1 MCVNLATLK
10 TILIDGDGVIWRAN
24 EAMPGALDF
33 FDLLKQR
40 DMDWA
45 LLTNNNSHVQD
56 LGELAAAL
64 QAA

>member
-1 MCVNLATLK
+1 VNLATLK

-24 EAMPGALDF
+24 EAVPGALDF

-45 LLTNNNSHVQD
+45 LLTNNNSHVQG

>member
-1 MCVNLATLK
+1 MNLATLK

-24 EAMPGALDF
+24 EAVPGALDF

-45 LLTNNNSHVQD
+45 LLTNNNSHVQG